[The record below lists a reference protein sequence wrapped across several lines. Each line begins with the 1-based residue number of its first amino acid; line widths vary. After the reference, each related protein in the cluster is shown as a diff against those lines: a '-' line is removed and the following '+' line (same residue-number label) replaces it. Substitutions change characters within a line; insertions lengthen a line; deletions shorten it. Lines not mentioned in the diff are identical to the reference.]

1 MRKGIDLN
9 TYIKDIG
16 NYLHFEGLAN
26 PVLVAHSFAGMVVSA
41 VMMQFSHLL
50 RQVIYVDAIIP
61 ESNRSMAETAGEA
74 FRIML
79 DAHRKN
85 GWMVTPWPI
94 ESFDIH
100 GNKATWF
107 AARLC
112 AFPLQAF
119 MAPFPGEFDSS
130 AVRAS
135 FITCRKTASPFIRQM
150 AAKASDLGWPVA
162 DIEAGHSPMVS
173 HPAALARLLC
183 DQTRRR

>member
-1 MRKGIDLN
+1 
-9 TYIKDIG
+9 
-16 NYLHFEGLAN
+16 
-26 PVLVAHSFAGMVVSA
+26 
-41 VMMQFSHLL
+41 
-50 RQVIYVDAIIP
+50 
-61 ESNRSMAETAGEA
+61 MAESAGEA

-85 GWMVTPWPI
+85 GWMVAPWPI

-100 GNKATWF
+100 GDKAAWF

-112 AFPLQAF
+112 PFPWQAF
-119 MAPFPGEFDSS
+119 VTPFPGEFDPS

-135 FITCRKTASPFIRQM
+135 FIAGRKTASPFIRQM
-150 AAKASDLGWPVA
+150 AAKASGLGWPVA

-183 DQTRRR
+183 DQARGR